1 MKIIVCFAVGL
12 SLALSL
18 TGCKDKSKDAS
29 GPAAS
34 GTASPK
40 SGQNITSAAVIDPA
54 AMIPAGLPDAFTAWD
69 LPARAKA
76 WQGARLT
83 QPSIGFKI
91 AIDVAGKTITT
102 WDGKTEKAL
111 ELEMESPCSMKI
123 VENMAGGQSSTT
135 THYTMRSGKLLQGL
149 GDAGSRNGKTAVA
162 CISNAIFT
170 VDDTGACT
178 QWTANFGKFERAKS
192 TCGFAQK
199 AGKEV
204 FTASVNGMDV
214 ALIVDGDAMFSE
226 QLGNANAQSFAD
238 FAAAK
243 AARDAK

>member
-1 MKIIVCFAVGL
+1 MKIIVWFAVG
-12 SLALSL
+12 LSL

-29 GPAAS
+29 GSVVIGAV
-34 GTASPK
+34 GPK
-40 SGQNITSAAVIDPA
+40 SGQKATDVAAVDPVV
-54 AMIPAGLPDAFTAWD
+54 MIPADLPAAFTAWD

-83 QPSIGFKI
+83 QPSIGFKM

-123 VENMAGGQSSTT
+123 VENMAGGKSSTT

-149 GDAGSRNGKTAVA
+149 GDTGSRKGKTAVA

-178 QWTANFGKFERAKS
+178 QWTANFGKFETAKG
-192 TCGFAQK
+192 TCGFTQK
-199 AGKEV
+199 AGKEI
-204 FTASVNGMDV
+204 FTANVNGMDV

-226 QLGNANAQSFAD
+226 QLGNANTQSFAD